1 MDRSTRF
8 LTMAAALLKW
18 SSVSRLSHG
27 QPPRAVR
34 SVGLLL
40 LASVIVGI
48 GGCTAGGSDSGSAA
62 AASSPSTAAPT
73 ASQLPAASA
82 CDVVVA
88 AIRYAELYIV
98 PTGQELLQDFTELR
112 GRVAYVEGVIA
123 QHGASLPT
131 GVRPLAEQLAQDA
144 AALDDRTLS
153 QEQLADL
160 LRAYRVSSEA
170 VVRACEPTPAGASTA
185 SL

>member
-18 SSVSRLSHG
+18 SLVSRLSHG

-62 AASSPSTAAPT
+62 AASSPSTTAPT

-112 GRVAYVEGVIA
+112 G
-123 QHGASLPT
+123 
-131 GVRPLAEQLAQDA
+131 
-144 AALDDRTLS
+144 
-153 QEQLADL
+153 
-160 LRAYRVSSEA
+160 
-170 VVRACEPTPAGASTA
+170 
-185 SL
+185 

>member
-8 LTMAAALLKW
+8 LTMAAAQLKW
-18 SSVSRLSHG
+18 SSASRPSRG
-27 QPPRAVR
+27 RPRRGVR
-34 SVGLLL
+34 AAGLLL
-40 LASVIVGI
+40 LVSVVVSIT
-48 GGCTAGGSDSGSAA
+48 GCTAGGSDSGAAA
-62 AASSPSTAAPT
+62 AASSPPTTAPT
-73 ASQLPAASA
+73 ASGLPAASA

-98 PTGQELLQDFTELR
+98 PPGQELLQDFTELR
-112 GRVAYVEGVIA
+112 GRVAYVEGVIE
-123 QHGASLPT
+123 QHGESLPT
-131 GVRPLAEQLAQDA
+131 GARPLALQLAADA
-144 AALDDRTLS
+144 AALDDRTLD

-160 LRAYRVSSEA
+160 LRDYRVSSEA